1 MTAESN
7 KVQYRHALSV
17 WWLLLW
23 RSFLGLF
30 LLSFPMLWMLKIA
43 LEGPSLL
50 DPPTW
55 RRVVATIIWIGILA
69 LAVFAAQLIVQQ
81 MLWKRY
87 RRFALSVI
95 DIGSGEARPDNH
107 LSVPERFKV
116 VWALFWRF
124 APIAGIVYYLSKS
137 HLYPLPALVNPLT
150 QLFRLGF
157 FAGLVF
163 LPPFAVRFALRR
175 RYSSFKIGL
184 SEPAGKAMS

>member
-7 KVQYRHALSV
+7 KVQYRHALSM

-30 LLSFPMLWMLKIA
+30 LLSFPMVWMLKIA

-50 DPPTW
+50 DPPPW
-55 RRVVATIIWIGILA
+55 RRVVATIIWIGILV

-95 DIGSGEARPDNH
+95 DIRNGEARPNNH
-107 LSVPERFKV
+107 LSLLERFKV

-124 APIAGIVYYLSKS
+124 VPIAGIVYYLCRS
-137 HLYPLPALVNPLT
+137 HLNPLPALVTPLT

-163 LPPFAVRFALRR
+163 LSPFAVLFALRR
-175 RYSSFKIGL
+175 RYRTFTVCL
-184 SEPAGKAMS
+184 TEPAGKARS

>member
-1 MTAESN
+1 VTAERN
-7 KVQYRHALSV
+7 KVQYRHALSM

-30 LLSFPMLWMLKIA
+30 LLSFPMVWMLQIA

-50 DPPTW
+50 NPPTW
-55 RRVVATIIWIGILA
+55 RRVVATIIWIGIQA
-69 LAVFAAQLIVQQ
+69 LTVFAAQLIVQQ
-81 MLWKRY
+81 VLQKRY

-95 DIGSGEARPDNH
+95 DISNGEARPNNH
-107 LSVPERFKV
+107 LSVLERFKL

-124 APIAGIVYYLSKS
+124 VPIAGIAYYLCSS
-137 HLYPLPALVNPLT
+137 YLNPLPALANPLT

-163 LPPFAVRFALRR
+163 LSPFAVLFALKR
-175 RYSSFKIGL
+175 RYSSFTVCL
-184 SEPAGKAMS
+184 TEPAGKAPS

>member
-1 MTAESN
+1 MTAEGN
-7 KVQYRHALSV
+7 KVQYRHSLSI

-30 LLSFPMLWMLKIA
+30 LLSFPMVWMLKIA

-50 DPPTW
+50 DPPPW

-95 DIGSGEARPDNH
+95 DISNGEARPNKH
-107 LSVPERFKV
+107 LSLLERFKV

-124 APIAGIVYYLSKS
+124 VPIAGISYYLCRS
-137 HLYPLPALVNPLT
+137 HLSPLPALVTPLT

-163 LPPFAVRFALRR
+163 LPPYAVLFALRR
-175 RYSSFKIGL
+175 RYSSFTVCL
-184 SEPAGKAMS
+184 TEPAGKAPS